1 MRGVKALVVEDD
13 RRLGGFLCRVL
24 SEEGY
29 AADLCTTGTQATGQA
44 QTGLYHLM
52 LLDWMLPDIDGLS
65 VCRTVRQTGLP
76 LPILMLTARGEL
88 RERVLGLET
97 GADDYLVK
105 PFEVVELIARIHA
118 LMRRSSGKSLSC
130 TGDLK
135 IDPWSRRVTLCGQPL
150 ELSSREYA
158 FLLHLAHHIDKPVSR
173 TELLQ
178 QIWDIQFDPGS
189 NLMEVLVSRLRDKLG
204 AHSSMIE
211 TVRGFGYKLRGARAA

>member
-1 MRGVKALVVEDD
+1 MRRMKALVVEDD
-13 RRLGGFLCRVL
+13 RRLGRFLCRVL

-29 AADLCTTGTQATGQA
+29 TADLCTSGAKATTQA
-44 QTGLYHLM
+44 QTGVYHLM

-65 VCRTVRQTGLP
+65 VCRAVRQCGLP

-118 LMRRSSGKSLSC
+118 LMRRAGGAGTSQIGELR
-130 TGDLK
+130 
-135 IDPWSRRVTLCGQPL
+135 IDPWSRRVTLEGQPL
-150 ELSSREYA
+150 DLSSREYA
-158 FLLHLAHHIDKPVSR
+158 FLLHLAHSVDKPVSR
-173 TELLQ
+173 SELLQ
-178 QIWDIQFDPGS
+178 QIWSLQFDPGS

-204 AHSSMIE
+204 AHSWMIE
-211 TVRGFGYKLRGARAA
+211 TVRGVGYRLRGARAA